1 MGLTQFL
8 LAAPGT
14 PQHVDAVFA
23 QLDVDRSGT
32 LSLAEFVNFYTQAEA
47 QAAADGGRDA
57 AAMAQFNALSGGLA
71 YMDKSAFFNAL
82 GNMGLFA
89 GLSPAQSLCRMNEQF
104 PLADVDNRRACGRV
118 GVGVVW
124 CARVRERGSAD
135 ALVCM
140 CVRRVARAARSGVL
154 DASEFYR
161 YWRMVQALHNAPAGW
176 RG

>member
-1 MGLTQFL
+1 MRPDSRSRCPSRAAQSEFRAALAAMGLTQFL
-8 LAAPGT
+8 LAAAGT
-14 PQHVDAVFA
+14 AQHVDAVFA

-82 GNMGLFA
+82 GNMGLFV

-104 PLADVDNRRACGRV
+104 PLADVDNRRAACLWEWAC
-118 GVGVVW
+118 GVV
-124 CARVRERGSAD
+124 CASA
-135 ALVCM
+135 C
-140 CVRRVARAARSGVL
+140 
-154 DASEFYR
+154 
-161 YWRMVQALHNAPAGW
+161 AGQL
-176 RG
+176 